1 MVKRADPAALADRTP
16 NASPGPRGLH
26 DPEDRIACKKKH
38 LPGDEPAS
46 LAPAPKAGLLPTGL
60 SRALVIGSVVLALAG
75 MTVGLFG
82 DRYAL
87 IPAQRSENAVVYRID
102 RLTGSVAFCSAA
114 ACVALPEKSDLA
126 N

>member
-1 MVKRADPAALADRTP
+1 MKTNDPTKAAPAAPPPAG
-16 NASPGPRGLH
+16 NAR
-26 DPEDRIACKKKH
+26 DTA
-38 LPGDEPAS
+38 GDEPAS

-75 MTVGLFG
+75 VAVGLFG